1 MKTLFIIPISV
12 VTVMGISLSN
22 PNAVIKKNSIVAAH
36 HIKLNHGGQEGATHN
51 LPQHG
56 NAVTPV
62 FFSSATK
69 FNAVLFEELVS
80 KKMKNTVK
88 GYAFA
93 IGDKDGIKARG
104 EGGWAQDPADGNLKM
119 TTKIPSCIGSVSK
132 MMSSVALLNLLEAM
146 PQVKL
151 DDPIFSKLPKKW
163 QQKFKGSQ
171 VECLTYRQLLQ
182 HKSGFRKGSDV
193 SNLDSM
199 ATLSKTCP
207 FAASGKYNNSNISLL
222 RYLITNLAYPQD
234 GAAIENK
241 LVRYSFEEYNE
252 KVNIEYSFPFER
264 YLKKAI
270 LDKGLV
276 PLTASCRPEPD
287 LMPKVAKGYTD
298 RNDTKGGLTNTAAE
312 HIAKGNHCAP
322 QGSWYLSAEMLVHFG
337 RTLLFSNNYLTNI
350 TRNMMFDHQNTG
362 ERLGWSGIETHAAFG
377 KETGQSKWPM
387 HNGAQNG
394 YRAILIQLP
403 YGYVGAA
410 LVNSSKYLAGEE
422 TDDEDQDTNAF
433 ITDVM
438 MNAFYEATHSAPMA
452 EIAKH
457 GIAESSYQE
466 EFSMIYNSGYYPVWV
481 DAYDVN
487 GKTFFNTIFRY
498 NSNNYNVAVRH
509 DMTKESYLQEYN
521 EWVKQKGYRLQQ
533 LDNYN
538 DAGKLKIA
546 AIFIKKPDAP
556 QVQPAYHGLQAE
568 EHQTLFDKYTGEGL
582 VPVNVSVT
590 SVAGKKYYAAF
601 YEKRNVGGHLL
612 KSSLSQQEYQD
623 MFDDMKKKNWEQVY
637 INAYHHEGQARF
649 SVIWYQKSGY
659 QTYTATRKSTSDNY
673 QQLWQTNTA
682 TGLLTRCVT
691 GYEEGGKQ
699 WFAAHWAK

>member
-1 MKTLFIIPISV
+1 MKRILVWGFTLCVLLSA
-12 VTVMGISLSN
+12 GIFLS
-22 PNAVIKKNSIVAAH
+22 AYITYEGKK
-36 HIKLNHGGQEGATHN
+36 GEPEN
-51 LPQHG
+51 LTALKASWVPG
-56 NAVTPV
+56 YLP
-62 FFSSATK
+62 SK

-80 KKMKNTVK
+80 KKMKNSVK

-104 EGGWAQDPADGNLKM
+104 EGGWAQDPTEGNLRM

-132 MMSSVALLNLLEAM
+132 MMSSVALLNLLEAL

-151 DDPIFSKLPKKW
+151 DDPVFSKLPKKW
-163 QQKFKGSQ
+163 QQKYKDSQ

-182 HKSGFRKGSDV
+182 HKSGFRKGSNV

-199 ATLSKTCP
+199 STLPQPCP
-207 FAASGKYNNSNISLL
+207 SNIARKYNNSNISLL
-222 RYLITNLAYPQD
+222 RYLITNIVYPQD
-234 GAAIENK
+234 GVAIENK
-241 LVRYSFEEYNE
+241 LARHSFEEYNE
-252 KVNIEYSFPFER
+252 KVEIEYSFPFER

-270 LDKGLV
+270 IDKGLA

-287 LMPKVAKGYTD
+287 LMPKVAKGYAD
-298 RNDTKGGLTNTAAE
+298 RNATKGALTNTAAE

-322 QGSWYLSAEMLVHFG
+322 QGGWYLSAEMLVHFG
-337 RTLLFSNNYLTNI
+337 RTLLFSNNYLTN
-350 TRNMMFDHQNTG
+350 TTKNMMFDPQNTDVS
-362 ERLGWSGIETHAAFG
+362 LGWSGTKKHDAFG

-387 HNGAQNG
+387 HNGAQNS

-410 LVNSSKYLAGEE
+410 LANSSKYLAGEE

-433 ITDVM
+433 ITDVLM
-438 MNAFYEATHSAPMA
+438 SAFYEATHSGAMA

-457 GIAESSYQE
+457 GIAESKYQE

-487 GKTFFNTIFRY
+487 GKTFFNTIFRH
-498 NSNNYNVAVRH
+498 NSSNYDVAVRH
-509 DMTKESYLQEYN
+509 DMTAEKYQQEYN

-538 DAGKLKIA
+538 DQGQLKFA
-546 AIFIKKPDAP
+546 AIFIKKPGQP
-556 QVQPAYHGLQAE
+556 QAQPAYHGLSPEDHQA
-568 EHQTLFDKYTGEGL
+568 LFEKYNGEGY

-590 SVAGKKYYAAF
+590 SVAGKRYYSAF
-601 YEKRNVGGHLL
+601 YEKRNAGGHLL
-612 KSSLSQQEYQD
+612 KSFLTQQEYQD
-623 MFDDMKKKNWEQVY
+623 MFDDNSKKGWEQVY
-637 INAYHHEGQARF
+637 INAYKHDGQTRF
-649 SVIWYQKSGY
+649 SVIWYKNSGY
-659 QTYTATRKSTSDNY
+659 RSSTATRKSTSDSY
-673 QQLWQTNTA
+673 QQQWETNTGN
-682 TGLLTRCVT
+682 GLLTRCVT
-691 GYEEGGKQ
+691 GYDEGGKH